1 MSRENGHLWGKVR
14 GKFKLMFSAK
24 TTALNDDD
32 DDVYDYDDDD
42 DDDDDVD
49 DDTPSVSFTLAN
61 LVDGLV
67 SCTIVSE

>member
-24 TTALNDDD
+24 TATLN
-32 DDVYDYDDDD
+32 DDDD
-42 DDDDDVD
+42 DDDDD
-49 DDTPSVSFTLAN
+49 TPTVPFTLAN
-61 LVDGLV
+61 LLDGLV

>member
-24 TTALNDDD
+24 TVTLNDDD
-32 DDVYDYDDDD
+32 DDVDDD

-49 DDTPSVSFTLAN
+49 DDTPTVPFTLAY
-61 LVDGLV
+61 LVDVLV
-67 SCTIVSE
+67 S

>member
-24 TTALNDDD
+24 TATLN
-32 DDVYDYDDDD
+32 

-49 DDTPSVSFTLAN
+49 DDDDDDDADDDTPTVLFTLAN
-61 LVDGLV
+61 LLDGLV
-67 SCTIVSE
+67 SWTLVSE